1 MLYGVGM
8 DRDDRLTIRMKI
20 AFGPD
25 ARLGPGKMELLAAIA
40 ETGSIAAAGRRLGM
54 SYRRAW
60 LLTDALNAM
69 FAEPCVKTATGGSHG
84 GGSVLTPFGR
94 QLLAAYVQLVA
105 DTERLAAAAFR
116 DLLRQAPARA
126 G

>member
-1 MLYGVGM
+1 M
-8 DRDDRLTIRMKI
+8 DSDDRLTIRMKI
-20 AFGPD
+20 VFGRD

-40 ETGSIAAAGRRLGM
+40 ETGSIAAAGRQLGM

-60 LLTDALNAM
+60 LLIDALNAM
-69 FAEPCVKTATGGSHG
+69 FAHPCVKTATGGSHG

-94 QLLAAYVQLVA
+94 QLLAAYGQLVA
-105 DTERLAAAAFR
+105 DTERLAAATFR
-116 DLLRQAPARA
+116 DLLRQTSART